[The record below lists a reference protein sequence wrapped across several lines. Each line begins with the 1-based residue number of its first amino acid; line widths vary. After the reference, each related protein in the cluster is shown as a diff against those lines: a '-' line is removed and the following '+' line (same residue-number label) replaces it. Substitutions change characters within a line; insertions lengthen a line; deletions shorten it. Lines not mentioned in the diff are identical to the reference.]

1 MDFHGDS
8 GSMNH
13 TNLIDYIKNQLPN
26 ELTTLVNLQAE
37 LAQRQGAMNAVA
49 ETLAARDE
57 AKAALEAAKA
67 QADDMLAQ
75 AKDKLAKAKAKA
87 DAADAKDAE
96 TNKAAADFAAESDAQ
111 TAELAAWEKKLAD
124 KETDIAYRQDKL
136 TAAETAVVQDRA
148 ALEARIKAF
157 QDKVAALS
165 P

>member
-1 MDFHGDS
+1 MDFHGDG

-13 TNLIDYIKNQLPN
+13 TNLLDYIKNQLPN

-57 AKAALEAAKA
+57 AKVALETAKT

-75 AKDKLAKAKAKA
+75 AKDNLAAAKAKA
-87 DAADAKDAE
+87 AAATAKDAE
-96 TNKAAADFAAESDAQ
+96 TTKAAADFALASSAKSV
-111 TAELAAWEKKLAD
+111 ELAALEKKLGD
-124 KETDIAYRQDKL
+124 KEADIAYRQDKL
-136 TAAETAVVQDRA
+136 TAAETAVAQDRA

>member
-1 MDFHGDS
+1 MDFHGDG

-13 TNLIDYIKNQLPN
+13 TNLLDYIKNQLPN
-26 ELTTLVNLQAE
+26 ELTMLVNLQAE

-49 ETLAARDE
+49 DTLAARDE
-57 AKAALEAAKA
+57 AKAALETAKA

-75 AKDKLAKAKAKA
+75 AKDKLAAAKVKAA
-87 DAADAKDAE
+87 AADAKDDE
-96 TNKAAADFAAESDAQ
+96 TTKAATDFAAASSAKS
-111 TAELAAWEKKLAD
+111 AELAVWDKKLGD

-136 TAAETAVVQDRA
+136 TAAEAAVVQDRA

>member
-1 MDFHGDS
+1 MNIQGDS

-13 TNLIDYIKNQLPN
+13 TSLIDYIKNQLPN

-49 ETLAARDE
+49 DTLAARDE
-57 AKAALEAAKA
+57 AKAALETAKT

-75 AKDKLAKAKAKA
+75 AKDKLAAAKAKA
-87 DAADAKDAE
+87 AAADAKDDE
-96 TNKAAADFAAESDAQ
+96 TTKAAADFAAASSAKS
-111 TAELAAWEKKLAD
+111 AELAAWEKKLGD

-136 TAAETAVVQDRA
+136 TVAEAAIVQDRA

>member
-1 MDFHGDS
+1 MDFHGDG

-13 TNLIDYIKNQLPN
+13 TNLLDYIKNQLPN

-49 ETLAARDE
+49 DTLAARDE
-57 AKAALEAAKA
+57 AKAALETAKA

-75 AKDKLAKAKAKA
+75 AKDKLAAAKVKAA
-87 DAADAKDAE
+87 AADAKDDE
-96 TNKAAADFAAESDAQ
+96 TTKAAADFAAVSNAKS
-111 TAELAAWEKKLAD
+111 AELAVWEKKLSG

-136 TAAETAVVQDRA
+136 TVAEAAVVQDRA

>member
-1 MDFHGDS
+1 MDFHGDG

-13 TNLIDYIKNQLPN
+13 TNLLDYIKNQLPN

-49 ETLAARDE
+49 DTLAARDE
-57 AKAALEAAKA
+57 AKAALETAKT
-67 QADDMLAQ
+67 QSDDMLTQ
-75 AKDKLAKAKAKA
+75 AKDKLAAAKAKA
-87 DAADAKDAE
+87 AAADAKDVE
-96 TNKAAADFAAESDAQ
+96 TTKAAADFAAASSAKSV
-111 TAELAAWEKKLAD
+111 ELTAWEKKLSD
-124 KETDIAYRQDKL
+124 KETDIAYRQEKL
-136 TAAETAVVQDRA
+136 TAAEDAVVQDRA